1 MIDRFEHLY
10 LDLSQLRMLAMLKR
24 REFIGLLFCVACLG
38 SVATSSSLAE
48 EGEFSQHFLNELN
61 VQCWSQQRA
70 PQRRSQS
77 SIRPLVRVNLR
88 NTSDADQFHI
98 CVYDLTCD
106 EVVFRG
112 LIERRDRQSFQVC
125 SDSKRRGHIV
135 VLDAFENFSMFR
147 DLRSRATI
155 KLQYRQ
161 DHRSR

>member
-38 SVATSSSLAE
+38 SVATSSGLAE

-61 VQCWSQQRA
+61 VQCWSQQR
-70 PQRRSQS
+70 RGQS
-77 SIRPLVRVNLR
+77 SFRPLVRVNLR
-88 NTSDADQFHI
+88 NTSDVDQFHI

-112 LIERRDRQSFQVC
+112 LIERRDRQSFRVC

-147 DLRSRATI
+147 DLRNRATI
-155 KLQYRQ
+155 KLQFRQ